1 MAATL
6 VGGAF
11 LSATVQTL
19 VEKLASQEF
28 CDYIRNTKL
37 NSSLLAEL
45 ETTLL
50 ALQAV
55 LDDAEQ
61 KQITNTAVKQWLDQ
75 LKDAIFDAEDL
86 LNQINYDSLR
96 CKVENKQAENMTNQV
111 WNLFSSP
118 FKNFYGE
125 INSQMKIMCQR
136 LQLFAQQ
143 RDILGLQTVSA
154 RVSLRTPSSS
164 MVNESVMVGRKDDK
178 ERLISML
185 MSDSG
190 TTNSSIGVVAIL
202 GMGGV
207 GKTTLAQLL
216 YNDKEVQDHF
226 DLKVWVCVS
235 EVFDIL
241 RVTKTIHESVTSRG
255 GENNNLDSLRVELN
269 QNLRDKR
276 FLLVLDDLWN
286 DNYIDWDELVTP
298 LINGKTGSR
307 VIITTRQQ
315 KVAEVAHTF
324 PIHKVD
330 PLSDDDCWSLLS
342 KHAFGSE
349 VHCGS
354 KCPNLEE
361 IGRKIAKKCGGLPI
375 AAKTLGGI
383 LRSKVD
389 AKEWTAILNS
399 DIWNLPNDTIL
410 PALRLSYQYL
420 PSHLKRCFAY
430 CSIFPKDFPLDKK
443 ELVLLW
449 MAEGFLE
456 HSQRNKTAEEVGHDY
471 FIELLSRS
479 LIQQSNDYGKEK
491 FVMHDLVNDLALVVS
506 GKSCFRL
513 ECDGSISKNVRH
525 LSYNQGHYDFFK
537 KFEVLYDF
545 KCLRSFLPINLG
557 NVAGYSYL
565 SRKVVEDLLPKL
577 KRLRVLSL
585 KDYRNINLLPESVGS
600 LVELRY
606 LDLSFTGIKSLP
618 DATCNLYNL
627 QTLNLTCCRNLTELP
642 LNFGK
647 LINLRHLDI
656 SETKI
661 KEMPMQIVGLNNL
674 QTLTDF
680 SVGKQDTG
688 LSVKELGKFPNLQGK
703 LCIKNLQ
710 NVIDAIEAFDVNM
723 RNKEDIEELE
733 LQWSK
738 QTEDSRIEKD
748 VLDML
753 QPSFNLRKLSISLYG
768 GTSFPSWL
776 GDPLFSN
783 MVSLCISNCEY
794 CVTLPP
800 LGQLP
805 SLKDLT
811 IVGMTMET
819 IGLEFYGMTVEP
831 SISLFRPF
839 QSLESLQISS
849 MPNWKEWIHYEND
862 EFNFPRLRTLCLSQC
877 PELRGHLPSHLS
889 SIDDINITGCE
900 SLLTTPSTTLH
911 WLSSLNKIRIQ
922 GYIKGSTEI
931 SQSLL
936 LGHERTQW
944 LLFEID
950 SPCVLQSVTIR
961 YCDTLFSLPKI
972 IRSSICLQFLGLYDL
987 PSLAAFPTDGLPT
1000 SLESL
1005 IIHECPNLAFLP
1017 LETWGNYT
1025 SLLALDMRNSC
1036 YALISF
1042 PLDGFPALQDLS
1054 LYGCKNLESIFISE
1068 SSSDL
1073 SSTLQSSLIYKCDA
1087 LRSLT
1092 LPTDTLIS
1100 LECLSLRLL
1109 PELTLPFCKGACLPP
1124 KLRSIFIASVRI
1136 ATPIAEWGLQHLTS
1150 LSSLYI
1156 GGDDDIVNTLLNE
1169 RLLPISL
1176 VSLLISNLCEI
1187 KSIDGNGLRHLSS
1200 LKTLGF
1206 YNCPRLESLSKDTFP
1221 SSLELLRIKKCPL
1234 LEARYESKKWENL
1247 SIPVL
1252 EINDEVII

>member
-61 KQITNTAVKQWLDQ
+61 KQITNTAVKQWMDQ
-75 LKDAIFDAEDL
+75 LKDAIYDAEDL

-96 CKVENKQAENMTNQV
+96 CKVEKIQSENMTNQV
-111 WNLFSSP
+111 WNLFSCP
-118 FKNFYGE
+118 FKNLYGE

-143 RDILGLQTVSA
+143 RDILGLQTVSG

-185 MSDSG
+185 ISDSG

-235 EVFDIL
+235 EDFDIL

-255 GENNNLDSLRVELN
+255 GENNNLDFLRVELN

-286 DNYIDWDELVTP
+286 DSYNDWDELVTP
-298 LINGKTGSR
+298 LINGKTGSM

-349 VHCGS
+349 DRRGR
-354 KCPNLEE
+354 KYPNLEE

-375 AAKTLGGI
+375 APKTLGGI

-399 DIWNLPNDTIL
+399 DIWNLPNDNIL

-443 ELVLLW
+443 ELILLW

-471 FIELLSRS
+471 FIELLSRC
-479 LIQQSNDYGKEK
+479 LIQQSNDDGKEK

-506 GKSCFRL
+506 GTSCFRL
-513 ECDGSISKNVRH
+513 ECGGNMSKNVRH
-525 LSYNQGHYDFFK
+525 LSYNQGYYDFFK

-545 KCLRSFLPINLG
+545 KWLRSFLPVNLSIVKG
-557 NVAGYSYL
+557 SYCL
-565 SRKVVEDLLPKL
+565 SSKVVEDLIPKL

-585 KDYRNINLLPESVGS
+585 KNYQNINLLPESVGS

-618 DATCNLYNL
+618 NATCNLYNL
-627 QTLNLTCCRNLTELP
+627 QTLNLTRCENLTELP
-642 LNFGK
+642 PNFGK

-656 SETKI
+656 SGTCI
-661 KEMPMQIVGLNNL
+661 KEMPTQILGLNNL
-674 QTLTDF
+674 QTLTVF

-688 LSVKELGKFPNLQGK
+688 LSLKEVGKFPNLRGK

-710 NVIDAIEAFDVNM
+710 NVIDAIEAYDVNM
-723 RNKEDIEELE
+723 RNKDIEELE

-776 GDPLFSN
+776 GDPFFSN

-794 CVTLPP
+794 CVTLPS

-811 IVGMTMET
+811 IEGMTMET

-831 SISLFRPF
+831 STSSFKPF
-839 QSLESLQISS
+839 QYLESLKFFS
-849 MPNWKEWIHYEND
+849 MPNWKEWIHYESG
-862 EFNFPRLRTLCLSQC
+862 EFGFPRLRTLRLSQC
-877 PELRGHLPSHLS
+877 PKLRGNLPSSLP
-889 SIDDINITGCE
+889 SIDKINITGCDR
-900 SLLTTPSTTLH
+900 LLTTPPTTLH
-911 WLSSLNKIRIQ
+911 WLSSLNKI
-922 GYIKGSTEI
+922 GIKESTGS
-931 SQSLL
+931 SQLL
-936 LGHERTQW
+936 L
-944 LLFEID
+944 LEIE
-950 SPCVLQSVTIR
+950 SPCLLQSVKIM
-961 YCDTLFSLPKI
+961 YCATLFSLPKI
-972 IRSSICLQFLGLYDL
+972 IWSSICLRFLELCDL
-987 PSLAAFPTDGLPT
+987 PSLAAFPTDDLPT
-1000 SLESL
+1000 SLQSL
-1005 IIHECPNLAFLP
+1005 RISHCPNLAFLP

-1025 SLLALDMRNSC
+1025 SLVALHLLNSC
-1036 YALISF
+1036 YALTSF
-1042 PLDGFPALQDLS
+1042 PLDGFPALQG
-1054 LYGCKNLESIFISE
+1054 LYIDGCKNLESIFISE
-1068 SSSDL
+1068 SSSHL
-1073 SSTLQSSLIYKCDA
+1073 PSTLQSFRVDNCDA

-1092 LPTDTLIS
+1092 LPIDTLIS
-1100 LECLSLRLL
+1100 LERLSLENL
-1109 PELTLPFCKGACLPP
+1109 PELTLPFCKGTCLPP
-1124 KLRSIFIASVRI
+1124 KIRSIYIESVRI
-1136 ATPIAEWGLQHLTS
+1136 ATPVAEWGLQHLTS
-1150 LSSLYI
+1150 LSSLYM
-1156 GGDDDIVNTLLNE
+1156 GGYDDIVNTLLKE

-1176 VSLLISNLCEI
+1176 VSLYISNLCEI

-1200 LKTLGF
+1200 LETLCF

-1221 SSLELLRIKKCPL
+1221 SSLKILRIIECPL
-1234 LEARYESKKWENL
+1234 LEANYKSQRWEHL

-1252 EINDEVII
+1252 EINNEVII

>member
-50 ALQAV
+50 TLQAV

-75 LKDAIFDAEDL
+75 LKDAIYDAEDL
-86 LNQINYDSLR
+86 FNQINYDSLR
-96 CKVENKQAENMTNQV
+96 CKVEKKQAENMINQV
-111 WNLFSSP
+111 WNLFSSL
-118 FKNFYGE
+118 FKNLYRE
-125 INSQMKIMCQR
+125 INSQMKIMCRR

-143 RDILGLQTVSA
+143 RYMLGLQTVSE
-154 RVSLRTPSSS
+154 RISLRTPSSS

-185 MSDSG
+185 ISDSG

-235 EVFDIL
+235 EDFDIL

-255 GENNNLDSLRVELN
+255 GENNNLDFLRVELN

-286 DNYIDWDELVTP
+286 DSYNDWDELVTP

-349 VHCGS
+349 DRRGR
-354 KCPNLEE
+354 KYPNLEE
-361 IGRKIAKKCGGLPI
+361 IGGKIAKKCGGLPI

-389 AKEWTAILNS
+389 AEEWTAILNS
-399 DIWNLPNDTIL
+399 DIWTANETIL

-443 ELVLLW
+443 ELILLW

-479 LIQQSNDYGKEK
+479 LIQQSNDDGKEK

-506 GKSCFRL
+506 GTSCFRL
-513 ECDGSISKNVRH
+513 ECGGNMSKNVRH
-525 LSYNQGHYDFFK
+525 LSYNQGRYDFFK
-537 KFEVLYDF
+537 KFEVLYDS
-545 KCLRSFLPINLG
+545 KCLRSLLPINLCNWVG
-557 NVAGYSYL
+557 GCYL
-565 SRKVVEDLLPKL
+565 SSKVVEDLIPKL

-585 KDYRNINLLPESVGS
+585 KNYRNINILPESVGS

-606 LDLSFTGIKSLP
+606 LDLSFTKIKSLP
-618 DATCNLYNL
+618 NATCNLYNL
-627 QTLNLTCCRNLTELP
+627 QTLNLTRCENLTELP
-642 LNFGK
+642 LDFGK

-656 SETKI
+656 SETNI

-688 LSVKELGKFPNLQGK
+688 LSVKEVGKFPNLRGK

-710 NVIDAIEAFDVNM
+710 NVIDAIEAYDVNM
-723 RNKEDIEELE
+723 RKKEHIEELE

-738 QTEDSRIEKD
+738 QTEVSRTEKD

-753 QPSFNLRKLSISLYG
+753 QPSFNLRKLIIRLYG

-811 IVGMTMET
+811 IEGMTMET
-819 IGLEFYGMTVEP
+819 IGLEFYGMTVEH
-831 SISLFRPF
+831 STSSFKPF
-839 QSLESLQISS
+839 QYLESLKFFS
-849 MPNWKEWIHYEND
+849 MLNWKEWIHFESG
-862 EFNFPRLRTLCLSQC
+862 EFGFPRLRTFCLGQC
-877 PELRGHLPSHLS
+877 PKLRGNLPSSLP
-889 SIDDINITGCE
+889 SIDKINITGCDR
-900 SLLTTPSTTLH
+900 LLTTPPTTLH
-911 WLSSLNKIRIQ
+911 WLSSLNEI
-922 GYIKGSTEI
+922 GIKGSTE
-931 SQSLL
+931 SS
-936 LGHERTQW
+936 QW
-944 LLFEID
+944 LLLEID
-950 SPCVLQSVTIR
+950 SPCVLQSATIR
-961 YCDTLFSLPKI
+961 FCNTLFSLPKI
-972 IRSSICLQFLGLYDL
+972 IRSSICIRFLELRDL
-987 PSLAAFPTDGLPT
+987 PSLAACPTDGLPT
-1000 SLESL
+1000 SLQSL
-1005 IIHECPNLAFLP
+1005 RIVDCPNLAFLP

-1025 SLLALDMRNSC
+1025 SLVTLRLWDSCHALT
-1036 YALISF
+1036 SF

-1054 LYGCKNLESIFISE
+1054 IYGCKNLESIFISE
-1068 SSSDL
+1068 SSSHL
-1073 SSTLQSSLIYKCDA
+1073 PSTLQSLLVSKCDE
-1087 LRSLT
+1087 LRPWT
-1092 LPTDTLIS
+1092 LPIDTLIS
-1100 LECLSLRLL
+1100 LERLSLGDL

-1124 KLRSIFIASVRI
+1124 KLRRISFVSVRI
-1136 ATPIAEWGLQHLTS
+1136 ATPVAEWGLQHLTS
-1150 LSSLYI
+1150 LSTLSI
-1156 GGDDDIVNTLLNE
+1156 GGDDDIVNTLLKE

-1176 VSLLISNLCEI
+1176 VSLDIYNLCEI

-1206 YNCPRLESLSKDTFP
+1206 FNCPRLESLSKDTFP
-1221 SSLELLRIKKCPL
+1221 SSLKILHIRKCPL
-1234 LEARYESKKWENL
+1234 LEANYKSQRWEHL

-1252 EINDEVII
+1252 EINNEVII